1 MEVLMTTEEFNEIWG
16 LGPPDFVRIL
26 QHALVEIN
34 WLLSE
39 KFDCGIGDCP
49 KELGRNPRGWGVR
62 DIIEE
67 IEIAIVQ
74 ATEER
79 YNLRPTDL
87 YIEAMIHKLG
97 GTK

>member
-1 MEVLMTTEEFNEIWG
+1 MTTEEFNEIWG

-49 KELGRNPRGWGVR
+49 VELFRDPRGWGVK
-62 DIIEE
+62 DIIDE
-67 IEIAIVQ
+67 ITIAIDT
-74 ATEER
+74 ATGE
-79 YNLRPTDL
+79 
-87 YIEAMIHKLG
+87 
-97 GTK
+97 